1 MIRQILISAI
11 LTAASGCTTWHND
24 SPPQS
29 PAFSL
34 PTPKRE
40 PGAAVLDIAFVSI
53 DTRAE
58 IERLWESVDQTVIPL
73 DVRQG
78 WELNGLRIG
87 RVQKSIDFDQR
98 LAAIRRKAEESHGA
112 MEATDVLSDLSHE
125 NRRITCR
132 IGKRY
137 ELPVRQPATE
147 DQSVLLRIGADTVG
161 RTLSRS
167 QPLFAIRAMAADIHS
182 IQLALSPAIQHG
194 ELKQTWVG
202 SDAALRL
209 DNRRESWNLDELLA
223 ETRLDQGSILVVGSI
238 MPPIG
243 LGRMMFTGVTA
254 EGDEDRVVMVIRVT
268 ELPELDYR

>member
-1 MIRQILISAI
+1 MIRPILISAI
-11 LTAASGCTTWHND
+11 LVAASGCATWHND
-24 SPPQS
+24 SPPRS

-53 DTRAE
+53 DTRAD
-58 IERLWESVDQTVIPL
+58 IEKLWESIDQTVIPI

-87 RVQKSIDFDQR
+87 RVQKPIDFDQR
-98 LAAIRRKAEESHGA
+98 LAAIRRKSEESHGA

-125 NRRITCR
+125 DRRITCR

-147 DQSVLLRIGADTVG
+147 DQSVLLRVGSDTVG

-167 QPLFAIRAMAADIHS
+167 QPLFAIRATAADIHS
-182 IQLALSPAIQHG
+182 IQLTLCPAIQHG

-223 ETRLDQGSILVVGSI
+223 QTRLDQGSILVVGSI

>member
-1 MIRQILISAI
+1 MIRPILISAI
-11 LTAASGCTTWHND
+11 LVAASGCTTWHND
-24 SPPQS
+24 SPPRS

-53 DTRAE
+53 DTRAD
-58 IERLWESVDQTVIPL
+58 IEKLWESIDQTVIPL

-87 RVQKSIDFDQR
+87 RVQKPIDFDQR
-98 LAAIRRKAEESHGA
+98 LAAIRRKSEESHGA

-125 NRRITCR
+125 DRRITCR

-167 QPLFAIRAMAADIHS
+167 QPLFAIRATAADIHS

>member
-1 MIRQILISAI
+1 MIRPILISAI
-11 LTAASGCTTWHND
+11 LVAASGCTTWHND
-24 SPPQS
+24 SPARS

-53 DTRAE
+53 DTRAD
-58 IERLWESVDQTVIPL
+58 IEKLWESIDQTVIPL

-87 RVQKSIDFDQR
+87 RVQKPIDFDQR
-98 LAAIRRKAEESHGA
+98 LAAIRRKSEESHGA

-125 NRRITCR
+125 DRRITCR

-167 QPLFAIRAMAADIHS
+167 QPLFAIRATAADIHS